1 MKKSLLILFAAAAA
15 IVACNKEANLDTPSS
30 EAVKF
35 AVENIN
41 TYTVKAPI
49 ADDAVVGIYAGDPI
63 AAYDVAGT
71 VSGSTITG
79 AAINWTTE
87 QVANDTPS
95 DFWAVYPKL
104 SLNENTKFLGYEIKT
119 ADNVEY
125 AEDVLIASATG
136 KHSDA
141 NVLLSFKH
149 PFAKVVFKVTNNI
162 TDDSVKGISVTGFSR
177 KGDID
182 VAGGGAV
189 SNLLDNTDPVAVIKK
204 GTEGKITT
212 FETIVLPQAVAPVIV
227 VTMNSNRTYTFTLT
241 AAFDFKAGKTATA
254 EITVDASTHGSVTP
268 SSAPVALAFA
278 TTDWTAAEAVGS
290 FGAPVSGGETGWWY
304 VKGAINNVFWGDPV
318 PLECSDENT
327 WTKTINFTPAVASED
342 DDKGIKIVYIDGGN
356 TDSSTWVWYG
366 SATVP
371 VYGTEPFLFQ
381 GLSTSG
387 PNIKLGE
394 AGNYKLSFYSDT
406 KDMHVEKVT
415 D

>member
-15 IVACNKEANLDTPSS
+15 LVACNKEANVDTPSS

-41 TYTVKAPI
+41 TYTVKAAI
-49 ADDAVVGIYAGDPI
+49 GDDSVVGLYAGAPI

-104 SLNENTKFLGYEIKT
+104 SLNDNTKLAGYEIKT
-119 ADNVEY
+119 ADNVTY

-149 PFAKVVFKVTNNI
+149 PFAKVIFKVTNNI
-162 TDDSVKGISVTGFSR
+162 ADDSVKEISVTGFSR

-189 SNLLDNTDPVAVIKK
+189 SNLLDNADPVAVISK
-204 GTEGKITT
+204 GTEGKVST
-212 FETIVLPQAVAPVIV
+212 FETIVLPQEVAPVIV
-227 VTMNSNRTYTFTLT
+227 VTMNSLRTYTFILT
-241 AAFDFKAGKTATA
+241 AAYNFQAGKTATA
-254 EITVDASTHGSVTP
+254 EITVDGSSHGGVSP
-268 SSAPVALAFA
+268 SSAPVAFAFA
-278 TTDWTAAEAVGS
+278 ATDWITTGVPAVGS
-290 FGAPVSGGETGWWY
+290 FGAAVGGGETGWWY
-304 VKGAINNVFWGDPV
+304 VRGTIDGVSWGDFIPMAA
-318 PLECSDENT
+318 SDVNT
-327 WTKTINFTPAVASED
+327 WTKTINYTPDAAAD
-342 DDKGIKIVYIDGGN
+342 DDSKGIKIVYINGGT
-356 TDSSTWVWYG
+356 TDWYG

-371 VYGTEPFLFQ
+371 AYGTDPFLFEDIT
-381 GLSTSG
+381 TSG

-394 AGNYKLSFYSDT
+394 AGSYKLNFYSDNHH
-406 KDMHVEKVT
+406 MHVEKL